1 MLANQP
7 QLSRLAYAIH
17 QERIAHAM
25 TNRVDDWEQSQT
37 PSSSSRR
44 SPLPVAR
51 LLEAVRVIQVVRR
64 PA

>member
-7 QLSRLAYAIH
+7 QLSRLAYTIH

-25 TNRVDDWEQSQT
+25 TNRVDDWAQSQA
-37 PSSSSRR
+37 PSPSPRR
-44 SPLPVAR
+44 LPLLVAR